1 MMDASHLAA
10 ARTFRTAD
18 PGQYPELAG
27 YSVDQI
33 YKDTIGGGALYLA
46 ARIARPMD
54 LQPGQIVLDMGC
66 GHGTT
71 SVFLARCFGV
81 RVVAVD
87 LWTPID
93 SACRKIEENDL
104 RDRITP
110 LHLDMREPLPFPAGY
125 FDAVFCMNSLSFYG
139 GSVEF
144 LRRLLTHVK
153 PGGVLSVGMETLGE
167 EMSPEERR
175 NPPAVYNWLLPDGT
189 NVWDADFSKM
199 QWPGFWK
206 SLFEDT
212 GMLDVLDCREV
223 EDAAVLYEDMVLHQI
238 ARGDDPHDIG
248 LYIDQ
253 ILFSRESRPRMT
265 LFTISARKR

>member
-1 MMDASHLAA
+1 MDESRQAA
-10 ARTFRTAD
+10 IRTFRTTD
-18 PGQYPELAG
+18 RCLYPELAG
-27 YSVDQI
+27 YTAEQI
-33 YKDTIGGGALYLA
+33 YEDTIGGGALYLA

-71 SVFLARCFGV
+71 SVFLARSFGV

-87 LWTPID
+87 LWTPVD
-93 SACRKIEENDL
+93 SAYRKIAGYGL

-110 LHLDMREPLPFPAGY
+110 LHLDVRQPLPFPAGY

-144 LRRLLTHVK
+144 LRRLLSHVK
-153 PGGVLSVGMETLGE
+153 MGGVFSVGMETLGE

-175 NPPAVYNWLLPDGT
+175 NPPDVYNWCLPDGT
-189 NVWDADFSKM
+189 NVWEADFS
-199 QWPGFWK
+199 QVRWPGFWK

-212 GMLDVLDCREV
+212 GLLDVLDCREV
-223 EDAAVLYEDMVLHQI
+223 EDAAVLYEDMVLHRI
-238 ARGDDPHDIG
+238 ARGDDPHEIG

-253 ILFSRESRPRMT
+253 IMFSRERRPRMT
-265 LFTISARKR
+265 LFTISARKSA

>member
-1 MMDASHLAA
+1 MDTSRLAA
-10 ARTFRTAD
+10 TRTFRTVD
-18 PGQYPELAG
+18 PDIYPELAG
-27 YSVDQI
+27 YTVDQI
-33 YKDTIGGGALYLA
+33 YEDTIGGGALYLA
-46 ARIARPMD
+46 ARIARPMG
-54 LQPGQIVLDMGC
+54 LQPGKIVLDMGC

-71 SVFLARCFGV
+71 SVFLARRYGV

-93 SACRKIEENDL
+93 SAYRKIEENGL

-110 LHLDMREPLPFPAGY
+110 LHLDMREPLPFPTGY
-125 FDAVFCMNSLSFYG
+125 FDAVFCMNSLNFYG

-175 NPPAVYNWLLPDGT
+175 NPPSVYNWLLPNGT
-189 NVWDADFSKM
+189 NVWEADFSKM
-199 QWPGFWK
+199 RWPGWWK

-212 GMLDVLDCREV
+212 GMLDVLDCREA

-253 ILFSRESRPRMT
+253 ILFSREHRPRMT
-265 LFTISARKR
+265 LFTISARRAS